1 MTTAPSAP
9 APTPAS
15 TSTSVSASASS
26 PSGLASTDP
35 AADPTATPTNRLQ
48 RWRLV
53 LGEQAKDSCGQPT
66 TAQEAIER
74 ALAALYDPDGPSGLN
89 NRSRQTGAGIRPRSA
104 GRGQSAP
111 TVARWLGDIRTY
123 FPSSVVQVMQRDALE
138 RLHLR
143 QMLLEPEMLEST
155 QPDVHLVASLVA
167 LSGVI
172 PEETKATARQVVRRV
187 VDELMAK
194 LNEPLRSAISGAL
207 DRSQRN
213 RRPRLAEI
221 DWHRNWSAPTCA
233 TGSPTTAPSCRRRW
247 WAMAARPAARS
258 AR

>member
-1 MTTAPSAP
+1 MTTTPSAS
-9 APTPAS
+9 APTP
-15 TSTSVSASASS
+15 TPASASS
-26 PSGLASTDP
+26 PSGPGTAP
-35 AADPTATPTNRLQ
+35 AADPAAPPTTRLQ

-53 LGEQAKDSCGQPT
+53 LGEQAQDSCGQPP

-74 ALAALYDPDGPSGLN
+74 ALAALYDPDGPNGLN
-89 NRSRQTGAGIRPRSA
+89 NRRPSSGAGSGPRSA

-143 QMLLEPEMLEST
+143 QMLLEPEMLENT

-187 VDELMAK
+187 VDALMAQ
-194 LNEPLRSAISGAL
+194 LNEPLRSAMS
-207 DRSQRN
+207 S
-213 RRPRLAEI
+213 PSTST
-221 DWHRNWSAPTCA
+221 SA
-233 TGSPTTAPSCRRRW
+233 
-247 WAMAARPAARS
+247 AMS
-258 AR
+258 ARRSRSGGTRIGSTLSR

>member
-15 TSTSVSASASS
+15 TSVSAFASS
-26 PSGLASTDP
+26 PSGLAT
-35 AADPTATPTNRLQ
+35 DPTATPTNRLQ

-74 ALAALYDPDGPSGLN
+74 ALAALYDPDGPNGLN
-89 NRSRQTGAGIRPRSA
+89 NRSRQTGAGAGPRSA

-143 QMLLEPEMLEST
+143 QMLLEPEMLENT

-187 VDELMAK
+187 VDELMAR

-213 RRPRLAEI
+213 RRPRLNEI
-221 DWHRNWSAPTCA
+221 DWNRTIRANLRHWQPDYRTIVPQTLVGYGRKA
-233 TGSPTTAPSCRRRW
+233 
-247 WAMAARPAARS
+247 
-258 AR
+258 